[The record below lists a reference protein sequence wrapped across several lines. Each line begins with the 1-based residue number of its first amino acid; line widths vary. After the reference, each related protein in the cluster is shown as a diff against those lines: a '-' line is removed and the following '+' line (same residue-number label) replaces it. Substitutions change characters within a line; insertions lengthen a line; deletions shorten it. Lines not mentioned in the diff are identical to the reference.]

1 MRFKLLILIAAFL
14 LYFFPAAQACA
25 WTYTVTPGDSLYLI
39 SQRYGT
45 SIEALMAWN
54 GLNSTEIYPGQRL
67 DIPESPVYVVRPG
80 DTLYLIGRRFGI
92 PYVAIMRAN
101 GITNSTIYPGQAL
114 LIPYGTQNQASR
126 AGSRYTAEEFDLLAR
141 LITAEADDQDY
152 IVKVAVGAVVLN
164 RVRSPLFPNNITSVI
179 YEPWQFEPVVNGW
192 INRPASPEAV
202 SAARDALNGWD
213 PTNGALYFFESW
225 VPNPFLQ
232 SLPVACVLG
241 AFTFSYA

>member
-1 MRFKLLILIAAFL
+1 MRFKLLLLVVAFL
-14 LYFFPAAQACA
+14 VSLFPATQAYA
-25 WTYTVTPGDSLYLI
+25 WSYTVIPGDSLYLI

-45 SIEALMAWN
+45 SVEALMAWN
-54 GLNSTEIYPGQRL
+54 GLSNTEIYPGQRI
-67 DIPESPVYVVRPG
+67 DIPEGPVYIVRPG
-80 DTLYLIGRRFGI
+80 DTLYLIGRWFGV
-92 PYVAIMRAN
+92 PYQAIMRAN
-101 GITNSTIYPGQAL
+101 GITGSTIYPGQVL
-114 LIPYGTQNQASR
+114 LIPSNPSNPASR
-126 AGSRYTAEEFDLLAR
+126 GGSRYTREELDLLAR

-164 RVRSPLFPNNITSVI
+164 RVRSSLFPNDIASVI

-192 INRPASPEAV
+192 INRPASPEAIR
-202 SAARDALNGWD
+202 AAQDALNGFD